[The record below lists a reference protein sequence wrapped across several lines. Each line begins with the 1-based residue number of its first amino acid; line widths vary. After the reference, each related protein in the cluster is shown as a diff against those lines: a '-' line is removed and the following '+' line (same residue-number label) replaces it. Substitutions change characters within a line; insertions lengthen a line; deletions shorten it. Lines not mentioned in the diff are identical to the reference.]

1 MHLGPGF
8 CSPTGNASAAGGG
21 TIFTAGIVLAVMILP
36 IITAVTREV
45 FVQTPQDEI
54 EAALALGATRWEVVK
69 TTVLPFG
76 RSGFVSGAILGLG
89 RALGETVALL
99 IILRGTQTAFGWS
112 LFDGGSTF
120 ATKIAAAAPEFDNQ
134 YKAGAYIAAGL
145 VLFLLTFVVNGVARA
160 AVAGTRAGRSRF
172 MTSMLD
178 RPLKW
183 RTLAGR
189 GRRRRIANTVA
200 TISGD
205 AGDGDR
211 PGPLA
216 LVAVFGG
223 DQRIQALTS
232 SAWWTHSQAG
242 TTAFEPGGGAYHAI
256 IGTLLLGL
264 ACAAIS
270 IPVGVLVGIYLVEY
284 GGRSPLAR
292 LVTFTVDILAGVP
305 SIVAAL
311 FIYAVW
317 VVAMGLP
324 RSQFAVAL
332 ALVLMMLPV
341 IARATEEMLRI
352 VPMDLR
358 EASYALGIPK
368 WKTIVRVVL
377 PTGLSGILTGIL
389 LALARVLGETS
400 PLLILVGYAHAM
412 NFDMFSGFMGSLP
425 GMMYDQTTVGAGANP
440 VPTDRLWGAAL
451 TLILL
456 IAIINIGA
464 RVVAKIFTPK
474 KT

>member
-1 MHLGPGF
+1 
-8 CSPTGNASAAGGG
+8 
-21 TIFTAGIVLAVMILP
+21 
-36 IITAVTREV
+36 
-45 FVQTPQDEI
+45 
-54 EAALALGATRWEVVK
+54 
-69 TTVLPFG
+69 
-76 RSGFVSGAILGLG
+76 
-89 RALGETVALL
+89 
-99 IILRGTQTAFGWS
+99 
-112 LFDGGSTF
+112 
-120 ATKIAAAAPEFDNQ
+120 
-134 YKAGAYIAAGL
+134 
-145 VLFLLTFVVNGVARA
+145 
-160 AVAGTRAGRSRF
+160 

-189 GRRRRIANTVA
+189 GRRRRAANTVA
-200 TISGD
+200 TILVTL
-205 AGDGDR
+205 AMLIALA
-211 PGPLA
+211 PL
-216 LVAVFGG
+216 LWLLCSVVIHGY
-223 DQRIQALTS
+223 QALTS

-242 TTAFEPGGGAYHAI
+242 TTALASGGGAYHAI

-270 IPVGVLVGIYLVEY
+270 VPIGVLVGIYLVEY
-284 GGRSPLAR
+284 GGHGRLAR

-317 VVAMGLP
+317 VAALGLP
-324 RSQFAVAL
+324 RSQFAVSL

-368 WKTIVRVVL
+368 WKTIARVVL

-400 PLLILVGYAHAM
+400 PLLILVGYSRAM
-412 NFDMFSGFMGSLP
+412 NFDMFTGFMGSLP
-425 GMMYDQTTVGAGANP
+425 GMMYDQTTAGAGANP
-440 VPTDRLWGAAL
+440 VPTERMWGAAL